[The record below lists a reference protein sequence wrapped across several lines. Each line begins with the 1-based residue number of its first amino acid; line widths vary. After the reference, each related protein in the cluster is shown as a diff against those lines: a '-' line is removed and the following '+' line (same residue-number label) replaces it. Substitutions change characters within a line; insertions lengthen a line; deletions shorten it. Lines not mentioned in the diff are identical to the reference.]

1 MRAFLTRFGRD
12 RRGVAAVEL
21 AIILPVIALVAG
33 LSLEM
38 WLQAA
43 HQRDAAEAL
52 DASVDYYVTGGLNDT
67 EAKAVA
73 MSAWKSRPDDGVVTI
88 ARECRCGTVAVTC
101 ASSCPTPVAPGTYV
115 KLTAAA
121 TLQKMN
127 QPTPYA
133 VHRSLRAGAGSGCRP
148 ALRG

>member
-1 MRAFLTRFGRD
+1 MRAFLARLRRD
-12 RRGVAAVEL
+12 ERGIAAVEL
-21 AIILPVIALVAG
+21 ALILPVIALVAG

-38 WLQAA
+38 WLQAS

-73 MSAWKSRPDDGVVTI
+73 MSAWHSRPDDGTVTV
-88 ARECRCGTVAVTC
+88 ARECRCGVTAVACTATC
-101 ASSCPTPVAPGTYV
+101 ATPVAPGTYV
-115 KLTAAA
+115 KLTATA

-127 QPTPYA
+127 QPTPYT
-133 VHRSLRAGAGSGCRP
+133 VNRSLRVQ
-148 ALRG
+148 

>member
-12 RRGVAAVEL
+12 KRGVAAVEL

-38 WLQAA
+38 WLQAS

-67 EAKAVA
+67 EAQSVA
-73 MSAWKSRPDDGVVTI
+73 MSAWHSRPDDGTVTV
-88 ARECRCGTVAVTC
+88 ARECRCGTTAIAC
-101 ASSCPTPVAPGTYV
+101 GSSCPTTIAPGTYV

-127 QPTPYA
+127 QPTPYS
-133 VHRSLRAGAGSGCRP
+133 VHRSLRVQ
-148 ALRG
+148 

>member
-1 MRAFLTRFGRD
+1 MRAFLSRLRRD
-12 RRGVAAVEL
+12 QRGVAAVEL
-21 AIILPVIALVAG
+21 ALILPAIALVAG

-38 WLQAA
+38 WLRAA

-52 DASVDYYVTGGLNDT
+52 DASVDYYVAGGLNDT

-73 MSAWKSRPDDGVVTI
+73 MSAWKSKPDDGDVTI
-88 ARECRCGTVAVTC
+88 ARECRCGVTPIAC
-101 ASSCPTPVAPGTYV
+101 TATCSTPVAPGAYV

-127 QPTPYA
+127 EPTPY
-133 VHRSLRAGAGSGCRP
+133 VIHRSLRVQ
-148 ALRG
+148 